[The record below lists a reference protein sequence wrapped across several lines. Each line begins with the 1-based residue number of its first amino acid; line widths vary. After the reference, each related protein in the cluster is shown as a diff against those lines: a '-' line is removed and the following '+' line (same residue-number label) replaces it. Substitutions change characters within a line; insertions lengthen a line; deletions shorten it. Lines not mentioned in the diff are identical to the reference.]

1 MTASALS
8 DAQMQWYLADP
19 RISEEHAPLLASAF
33 SAESTEEQRKYAT
46 TRLSATQEGV
56 KALEAIT
63 AAFSGDGNSYINRR
77 ARAMRQLR
85 NRLGQF
91 AYQGGGARVAV
102 RTKDGST
109 RWLTGTVVGAT
120 AGSNTYDIETSK
132 GVVRVPASSV
142 ENVEAY
148 LPGKTKDGYSPVP
161 ARLSAADESDII
173 NEADLE
179 FVDSPPDWVP
189 VDNFQGKPGE
199 KAFSD
204 GVYTVAQTD
213 NEDGSKSYRLIDE
226 NGDEVAKGDSWAS
239 MLDESAKDALGGAEP
254 SLEITE
260 DMLLEGLD
268 EIANNETAGAMRSV
282 AQNIAAF
289 LRNGT
294 EPTDRSPKQLA
305 EQAEKIADVLA
316 NDADAKPN
324 QVTFGKKFQ
333 GFEDDFRKGA
343 EAINKKLQ
351 GQQVSEDRKEEK
363 QQPIAELPKET
374 APALEVPQGA
384 YALEQGD
391 YKPSGRVLEDST
403 DFTDDPETLA
413 TKFKPADIAKAL
425 NEALIGE
432 NPDRINGVGY
442 GGLEFNEGIE
452 EVPAEALYFALK
464 KQGKNAD
471 KFVADTYEKGKAR
484 LDRAQKPEAEVEAP
498 PVPETPEAEPVAEI
512 RGEDVADAL
521 DRVKD
526 IPEVSEVTP
535 AKGEQPIEDVNTAEE
550 EAQEEDPNHP
560 ALIEGLTEDEQQ
572 AWVDSGF
579 DHVPFLPSNEEI
591 TFPESYSQIDSA
603 PFSLDEIT
611 TVEEGDELNQSG
623 IPVGWTDDPYVL
635 AQDYSTQDLIDSLEY
650 SLESR
655 DEDSEN
661 DAGYAP
667 FSVTNEDG
675 DDVGVQIESRAI
687 RDALQLQGEDTNEIL
702 QEIAD
707 RAWAAQAENTPIA
720 SDVEDGRSSGDLTD
734 EEMQAMLDGEGIAE
748 EPSVSQIIAERA
760 RGIEPGGGL
769 TIDPLDGS
777 EPTEGFVVARQGF
790 NKEINYDE
798 FMSDPEGY
806 VYDYLASN
814 REALS
819 EDGMYLGFWRDE
831 ENNEMVLDVSE
842 VFSDREA
849 GIQAGIDRN
858 QQAIYDIGSNEVI
871 DTGGTGDRKETAENQ
886 PSEAAEETQ
895 PDDGRGTEG
904 IRKRSRSGVEEEVQ
918 RPVSS
923 APSTPG
929 QVEGDVSPDGDFQWT
944 RISPQGDFEW
954 VRTPR
959 IAKQQP
965 EPEVDASGPGAPPSS
980 SKKGDGPTLPPGVRE
995 RFIEKLY
1002 DAAYKGKKTPERS
1015 LLSPEELEVLD
1026 TFNRFD
1032 SGFKQRYANATI
1044 GGPEHP
1050 STRQNH
1056 FDYNNLDGEDSSLRV
1071 VVSPADILE
1080 NKKEALKRE
1089 YKKDSPT
1096 PTTNEYTEKLP
1107 VRELSDLLQDS
1118 PLGSKVA
1125 PLDGDFSDIDD
1136 AKAAEDNLIVTPRT
1150 PRSLD
1155 IGKRPAR
1162 TLQPGDVTVGDNFTI
1177 VEVGTDRNEDD
1188 QIVIKG
1194 YFPGHPVQEKLWRH
1208 YAKINVVRGLGV
1220 DKLPKAG
1227 DLPEIHKPKE
1237 EEFADQGGIEGDAY
1251 KLAYAKWRGAL
1262 NAALALWTDAP
1273 AGAKHQF
1280 NPDTDPH
1287 IIAVHG
1293 EFVRPGDIL
1302 ADRGN
1307 FVVQRVFTD
1316 EKTKNGFVSV
1326 EGYYPG
1332 HESQRKEWKKRQPN
1346 GPMEVIRNAE
1356 LPEQG
1361 PLPEFHQPHIINARG
1376 NWQPDNN
1383 DVEGQKAYKKAIA
1396 DAAARYDMPKDLPLV
1411 EFNEQT
1417 AGLPSVPQDDNPYV
1431 PEMPKYPP
1439 FVPTDAFAQGEAAE
1453 LLRAA
1458 NGDWNA
1464 FAESLKGKELIFF
1477 DYETTGLMRD
1487 DTNNPVQ
1494 IGAVKVVDGQVVD
1507 RFNVYMNPERNLEG
1521 WSLENLKDGEGNPLT
1536 DEYLQQ
1542 QISMKDAHE
1551 QFIEWAGEN
1560 KILVAHNSAFDR
1572 EILGRVTSREGIS
1585 YDPAGYMDVLAMA
1598 MAIHKD
1604 DANKP
1609 SNNKLPTLAEHYG
1622 VALGD
1627 GWHTADADS
1636 EATAGVFQNLLNN
1649 AIDNGYGKS
1658 LFDVDANIEKNAKAM
1673 ENYDNNL
1680 LPEYKRKVAEALAYQ
1695 AVQDAMNGKKVNV
1708 DDLVN
1713 SVNEIKAM
1721 NDPAA
1726 INVASDAKPLDVS
1739 VLRNSVFP
1747 DGRMRVA
1754 SMEWALDDANA
1765 RDTDYKELQVKDLQP
1780 GDFMYN
1786 KAGDKLFQVISVT
1799 DQNRD
1804 DRKAVIRRI
1813 DLQDGTAHDFP
1824 QHWGV
1829 RLDKIRRPINRD
1841 SLANGEKGDATLN
1854 DVIKI
1859 DDASVTNARTCI
1871 VHNDLPNSTLT
1882 AESFIQPDD
1891 SGNLIGECLV
1901 SDDEGDVIAT
1911 QTNTGSSIDELT
1923 AKGQEFYGLTV
1934 SELRKLIQEAKKALG
1949 IDQKP
1954 KELSVPDA
1962 LKNFMPPVKEQ
1973 EEVFTDADGNP
1984 YFLSIIKHTDPITGN
1999 VYYESA
2005 IVSQTPDGSDWN
2017 WENAKITT
2025 SDNITDLVTS
2035 LNKFKKDNGP
2045 KESIKPSKKPVK
2057 SKEQKTRESRNI
2069 PKDAFLR
2076 EEVLDDGSVYRFWE
2090 TPAGKNYPFD
2100 VNDPEQAKRSGVGQV
2115 FGDPDTRILSSDT
2128 ELNDAA
2134 SLIYIDPSQ
2143 LDAINIENGEIKVR
2157 QAGQKVNDGIIL
2169 PGGQV
2174 DVETVEH
2181 PDGHTLEIEIDRAP
2195 NYEGEPDIY
2204 RVIVR
2209 RHDGE
2214 DKIEVLADHFSD
2226 TNDALS
2232 RYKQLVDMAK
2242 NGNLAVKSSDPATLI
2257 DPNNIIVTDTDAD
2270 IKQLIG
2276 GGGAEYLRVIGDGSK
2291 EYQIWSNENFIYASG
2306 AHQARLGDRVEVFW
2320 DDLRDSGEGVI
2331 VDWEVIHNR
2340 NDKSRIGYA
2349 VVAFRDGSHGIFS
2362 TDMLILKGRGKGFE
2376 GRADYSPPVA
2386 APRPELSKERIR
2398 QYALRNRYTL
2408 ARRVRDA
2415 NNRKVKDENGNTV
2428 IFNVLMPYV
2437 ADAPKNRTFRDDVI
2451 LTAKALKLQRERGNR
2466 IRVYHE
2472 ESGLDPEIPFEMRP
2486 PGGDNREA
2494 RIWQAAVDLLDGKPF
2509 KDEVKS
2515 SNEVRPAAPAA
2526 PATTPSGLTSI
2537 EGDNSGN
2544 YSSSDFDE
2552 DPGWTEGPSG
2562 VATREIGRGS
2572 SEIVDYAP
2580 GAGWFAVVREADGG
2594 PKVLGYF
2601 QNRKEAIDAAKQNR
2615 GDSSTPEAPEAQTP
2629 EQARNKYFRDYV
2641 TELTEVED
2649 YEDDYQFRGYT
2660 ADGEKLYIY
2669 DKKNSNEVRIAW
2681 DESGQGWQVD
2691 FPKVLFGN
2699 DGIFADLEEAG
2710 EHALSILDEFRR
2722 DNPNYGEAATSST
2735 DNVIPP
2741 EPTDESSQ
2749 DSTQNPAGPNFNLGP
2764 APDAPVVE
2772 DTDVVTP
2779 DWDEVLYNGKQ
2790 AIKLYT
2796 DTADLYDNYA
2806 RDFASEAKDVES
2818 VTKFL
2823 HNLSAFNRF
2832 ASNYYDDE
2840 KYSDLDKALKTAEG
2854 LLVWLDNDP
2863 GLYAVS
2869 DNFNAD
2875 LEKLTVELRNY
2886 LGRTEPS
2893 DTINIDEV
2901 TLTYKLLDAV
2911 FVVGIGSEVESVV
2924 NAFNLLNNMPNKE
2937 SKSTNKKINKL
2948 LDDIQNK
2955 NMLDPLDDE
2964 KKRTLNQLIDKFKE
2978 ANPVPEDPISEVA
2991 ESPLV
2996 QQRILDNVN
3005 AVTIPQILADRINN
3019 LDPEIRDE
3027 ISKFMEGGSPKA
3039 LANLS
3044 KKARNALN
3052 TYTEFEIENLITSA
3066 GREDSQELIGF
3077 YLALKQERLGQNPNP
3092 TSLGDGDF
3100 LRGVS
3105 PVDIENASRIPGN
3118 KLIVNGNYTGYTVSK
3133 SAQGGG
3139 FTGANETYLIKNE
3152 ETGETFIFKYEDDK
3166 KSAYKEALAINV
3178 LNAFGI
3184 EGISYVAPHQDN
3196 PNFIIM
3202 TFAGANMNLDDVA
3215 MGESY
3220 DEEQYEIG
3228 RVDVLQSL
3236 LIGLFD
3242 AGALNSDRHSQNFLV
3257 GLDEFGNHISLPI
3270 DHGLTLQYDGG
3281 LNAFYRPED
3290 YFEEVPNE
3298 LASPLIQEIYSNWGP
3313 VTLDEL
3319 LKMSTQQAIQALKR
3333 MYPPGQVPDI
3343 DTLIERLERL
3353 KSRGITSQI

>member
-8 DAQMQWYLADP
+8 NAQMQWYLADP
-19 RISEEHAPLLASAF
+19 RISEEHAPLIASVF
-33 SAESTEEQRKYAT
+33 SVESTEEQRKYAT
-46 TRLSATQEGV
+46 TRLSSTQDGMQV
-56 KALEAIT
+56 LETIT
-63 AAFSGDGNSYINRR
+63 AAFSGDGNSYWARR
-77 ARAMRQLR
+77 MRAMRQR
-85 NRLGQF
+85 RDRLGRF
-91 AYQGGGARVAV
+91 AEQGGGMRLLV
-102 RTKDGST
+102 RTGDGSV
-109 RWLTGTVVGAT
+109 RWLTGRAVGA
-120 AGSNTYDIETSK
+120 AADSNTFDVETPK
-132 GVVRVPASSV
+132 GIVRVPASSA
-142 ENVEAY
+142 EGIKAY
-148 LPGKTKDGYSPVP
+148 LPGKTKDGYSPAT
-161 ARLSAADESDII
+161 ARTSAQDESDII
-173 NEADLE
+173 EEADLQ
-179 FVDSPPDWVP
+179 FVDSPAGWEGVKLAGELPRMDAVLLDFP
-189 VDNFQGKPGE
+189 KIDNLPWE
-199 KAFSD
+199 KGNFFSD
-204 GVYTVAQTD
+204 GTYTVAKLENANGDKAFQ
-213 NEDGSKSYRLIDE
+213 LFDE
-226 NGDEVAKGDSWAS
+226 NGDEVAKGDNWTS
-239 MLDESAKDALGGAEP
+239 MLDESLKDALGGAEAP
-254 SLEITE
+254 SEITE
-260 DMLLEGLD
+260 DMLLSGLD
-268 EIANNETAGAMRSV
+268 EIANNKTAAGLSDMAG
-282 AQNIAAF
+282 Q
-289 LRNGT
+289 
-294 EPTDRSPKQLA
+294 
-305 EQAEKIADVLA
+305 IADYLRTGDAPEGMSPEELA
-316 NDADAKPN
+316 KRSNEIAKALKKG
-324 QVTFGKKFQ
+324 TFGEKFK
-333 GFEDDFRKGA
+333 GFEDDFVAATNAIKQKNKGSNA
-343 EAINKKLQ
+343 KKQ
-351 GQQVSEDRKEEK
+351 N
-363 QQPIAELPKET
+363 QPVAELPAEDT
-374 APALEVPQGA
+374 SVPRGA
-384 YALEQGD
+384 YEVDLDEYTPEGRTDQESQD
-391 YKPSGRVLEDST
+391 Y
-403 DFTDDPETLA
+403 TDDPKQLA
-413 TKFKPADIAKAL
+413 KKFNPKVLAL
-425 NEALIGE
+425 ALQNAILGE
-432 NPDRINGVGY
+432 NPNSVNGSGSGVLDFDMG
-442 GGLEFNEGIE
+442 E
-452 EVPAEALYFALK
+452 EYVPAEALYNALK
-464 KQGKNAD
+464 QAGQKAE
-471 KFVADTYEKGKAR
+471 KFVLDTYKKGHER
-484 LDRAQKPEAEVEAP
+484 LGTKQE
-498 PVPETPEAEPVAEI
+498 ETPKAVLPSDEESKSVAFD
-512 RGEDVADAL
+512 DVADAVDFIISDPDASEIDRL
-521 DRVKD
+521 DGD
-526 IPEVSEVTP
+526 ILAEGDHDKSDDLEP
-535 AKGEQPIEDVNTAEE
+535 DAEE
-550 EAQEEDPNHP
+550 EVP
-560 ALIEGLTEDEQQ
+560 ALIEGLTEEERQ
-572 AWVDSGF
+572 AWADNDY
-579 DHVPFLPSNEEI
+579 DHTPFLPANEDIEM
-591 TFPESYSQIDSA
+591 PEGYYQLDPA
-603 PFSLDEIT
+603 PVALDEII
-611 TVEEGDELNQSG
+611 TVEEGDELNQEG
-623 IPVGWTDDPYVL
+623 IPVGFTTDPYFL
-635 AQDYSTQDLIDSLEY
+635 ARDYDTQDLIDNLEFA
-650 SLESR
+650 LEPR
-655 DEDSEN
+655 DEESIY

-667 FSVTNEDG
+667 FSVTDEDG
-675 DDVGVQIESRAI
+675 NTVAVQVNGEAI

-702 QEIAD
+702 QRISDNAFASLADQGEIA
-707 RAWAAQAENTPIA
+707 P
-720 SDVEDGRSSGDLTD
+720 DVEDGQSSGDLSE
-734 EEMQAMLDGEGIAE
+734 EEMRKMMEGEGVAE
-748 EPSVSQIIAERA
+748 EPSVAEVIAKRA

-858 QQAIYDIGSNEVI
+858 QQAIYDIGSNEVVN
-871 DTGGTGDRKETAENQ
+871 TGGTGDREEATENQ
-886 PSEAAEETQ
+886 PSESTEETQ

-904 IRKRSRSGVEEEVQ
+904 IREGSRSGVEEEVQ
-918 RPVSS
+918 RPVGDKPLSVS
-923 APSTPG
+923 AISKPQEDG
-929 QVEGDVSPDGDFQWT
+929 KIEGDISPDGSYTWSQT
-944 RISPQGDFEW
+944 APGVYEW
-954 VRTPR
+954 VANTP
-959 IAKQQP
+959 AQV
-965 EPEVDASGPGAPPSS
+965 E
-980 SKKGDGPTLPPGVRE
+980 
-995 RFIEKLY
+995 
-1002 DAAYKGKKTPERS
+1002 
-1015 LLSPEELEVLD
+1015 
-1026 TFNRFD
+1026 
-1032 SGFKQRYANATI
+1032 
-1044 GGPEHP
+1044 
-1050 STRQNH
+1050 
-1056 FDYNNLDGEDSSLRV
+1056 
-1071 VVSPADILE
+1071 E
-1080 NKKEALKRE
+1080 NKKAALKRKYE
-1089 YKKDSPT
+1089 KDKPT
-1096 PTTNEYTEKLP
+1096 PTITEYTKKLSDE
-1107 VRELSDLLQDS
+1107 ELSDLLQDS
-1118 PLGSKVA
+1118 PLGSRVA

-1136 AKAAEDNLIVTPRT
+1136 AKAAEDNLIVTPKT
-1150 PRSLD
+1150 PRSLS
-1155 IGKRPAR
+1155 IGKRPAK

-1177 VEVGTDRNEDD
+1177 VEVGTDIDADD
-1188 QIVIKG
+1188 KIVIKG
-1194 YFPGHPVQEKLWRH
+1194 YYPGHPVQEKLWRN
-1208 YAKINVVRGLGV
+1208 YARINVVRGLDV
-1220 DKLPKAG
+1220 EKLPKAG
-1227 DLPEIHKPKE
+1227 DLPELHKPKE
-1237 EEFADQGGIEGDAY
+1237 EDFADQGGIEGDAY

-1262 NAALALWTDAP
+1262 NAALGLWTDAP
-1273 AGAKHQF
+1273 AGAKNQF

-1293 EFVRPGDIL
+1293 EFIRPGDIL

-1316 EKTKNGFVSV
+1316 EKTKDNFVSV

-1332 HESQRKEWKKRQPN
+1332 HVTQRKEWKKRQPN

-1396 DAAARYDMPKDLPLV
+1396 EAAARYDMPTDLPVL
-1411 EFNEQT
+1411 EFDEKT

-1713 SVNEIKAM
+1713 SVDEIKAM

-1726 INVASDAKPLDVS
+1726 INIQSDVEPLDFSLVP
-1739 VLRNSVFP
+1739 NSAFP
-1747 DGRMRVA
+1747 NGRMRIA
-1754 SMEWALDDANA
+1754 SMQWALDDANA
-1765 RDTDYKELQVKDLQP
+1765 RDTDYKELQVKDLKP

-1804 DRKAVIRRI
+1804 DRKAVIRRV

-1829 RLDKIRRPINRD
+1829 RLDKIRRPINRE
-1841 SLANGEKGDATLN
+1841 SLATGGSGDETLDN
-1854 DVIKI
+1854 VIKI

-1871 VHNDLPNSTLT
+1871 VHNDLPDSTLT

-1901 SDDEGDVIAT
+1901 FDDEGDTVAN
-1911 QTNTGSSIDELT
+1911 QTNTGSSINELT
-1923 AKGQEFYGLTV
+1923 AKGQEFYKNTV
-1934 SELRKLIQEAKKALG
+1934 SELKRLVEEAKEAFG

-1954 KELSVPDA
+1954 KQLSVPDI

-1984 YFLSIIKHTDPITGN
+1984 YFLSIIKHTDPRTGD

-2005 IVSQTPDGSDWN
+2005 IVGQTPDGSDWN
-2017 WENAKITT
+2017 WEEADITT
-2025 SDNITDLVTS
+2025 SDNITDLVMS

-2045 KESIKPSKKPVK
+2045 KESVKPSKKPIK
-2057 SKEQKTRESRNI
+2057 SKEQKTKDARKI
-2069 PKDAFLR
+2069 PEDAFLR

-2090 TPAGKNYPFD
+2090 TPDGDTHLFD
-2100 VNDPEQAKRSGVGQV
+2100 INDPEQAKRSAVGQV

-2174 DVETVEH
+2174 DIETVDH
-2181 PDGHTLEIEIDRAP
+2181 PDGHKLEIEIDRAP

-2257 DPNNIIVTDTDAD
+2257 DPNNIIVTENDAD

-2276 GGGAEYLRVIGDGSK
+2276 GGGAEYLRVVGDGSK

-2386 APRPELSKERIR
+2386 APRPELSRERKR
-2398 QYALRNRYTL
+2398 QYALRNRYVL

-2415 NNRKVKDENGNTV
+2415 SGKKVKDENGNTV

-2515 SNEVRPAAPAA
+2515 SNEVQPDAPAA
-2526 PATTPSGLTSI
+2526 PPAAGMSSERRRASLEAFARRFNANRDNGLKDAEINEDILTIYDVGDYSDATANIEWAEDRQAYSLQVFSDNQPYGEIEYIADLKKVTDRAIQILESI
-2537 EGDNSGN
+2537 EQEIIN
-2544 YSSSDFDE
+2544 
-2552 DPGWTEGPSG
+2552 PGSNTP
-2562 VATREIGRGS
+2562 
-2572 SEIVDYAP
+2572 DAP
-2580 GAGWFAVVREADGG
+2580 
-2594 PKVLGYF
+2594 
-2601 QNRKEAIDAAKQNR
+2601 AAP
-2615 GDSSTPEAPEAQTP
+2615 DAPETP
-2629 EQARNKYFRDYV
+2629 EQARNKEFREYV
-2641 TELTEVED
+2641 KELTEVED

-2691 FPKVLFGN
+2691 FPKVLLGN
-2699 DGIFADLEEAG
+2699 DDIFADLNEAG

-2722 DNPNYGEAATSST
+2722 DNPNFGEVADSST
-2735 DNVIPP
+2735 ENVIPP
-2741 EPTDESSQ
+2741 DLTDESSL
-2749 DSTQNPAGPNFNLGP
+2749 DPTQNPAGPNFNLGP

-2772 DTDVVTP
+2772 DTDIARP
-2779 DWDEVLYNGKQ
+2779 ESDEVPFDGNQ
-2790 AIKLYT
+2790 AIGLRREALRLFEDHVRDFTSQKDVRSVNNFFANVRNLYHYAT
-2796 DTADLYDNYA
+2796 DYYDN
-2806 RDFASEAKDVES
+2806 EQ
-2818 VTKFL
+2818 
-2823 HNLSAFNRF
+2823 
-2832 ASNYYDDE
+2832 
-2840 KYSDLDKALKTAEG
+2840 YSDLNTTLEIAEG

-2863 GLYAVS
+2863 GLYAIS
-2869 DNFNAD
+2869 DNFNAE
-2875 LEKLTVELRNY
+2875 LEKFTTDLRDY

-2893 DTINIDEV
+2893 DTINVDDV
-2901 TLTYKLLDAV
+2901 TLTA
-2911 FVVGIGSEVESVV
+2911 E
-2924 NAFNLLNNMPNKE
+2924 LLNAWHTFGKTGLDDLNDSMYSAFYLLETTWNGE
-2937 SKSTNKKINKL
+2937 SKATVAVKRKIIGL
-2948 LDDIQNK
+2948 FDDIQN
-2955 NMLDPLDDE
+2955 NNLLDSLDDNR
-2964 KKRTLNQLIDKFKE
+2964 KQTLTELINKYRE
-2978 ANPVPEDPISEVA
+2978 ANPVSELVPN
-2991 ESPLV
+2991 SKDLDSSLV

-3005 AVTIPQILADRINN
+3005 AVTIPQILSDRINN
-3019 LDPEIRDE
+3019 LNPEIRDE
-3027 ISKFMEGGSPKA
+3027 ISKFMEGSSPKA

-3044 KKARNALN
+3044 KEARSALN
-3052 TYTEFEIENLITSA
+3052 TEAELEIENLKSPLKA
-3066 GREDSQELIGF
+3066 GSRQELLNLYF
-3077 YLALKQERLGQNPNP
+3077 ALKQERLGQNPNP

-3105 PVDIENASRIPGN
+3105 PIDIENASRSRSK
-3118 KLIVNGNYTGYTVSK
+3118 KLIINGNYTGYTVEK
-3133 SAQGGG
+3133 SGLGGG
-3139 FTGANETYLIKNE
+3139 FTGANETYFIENQS
-3152 ETGETFIFKYEDDK
+3152 TGEKFIFKYEDQK
-3166 KSAYKEALAINV
+3166 ISAYKEALAINA

-3184 EGISYVAPHQDN
+3184 EGVSYVAPHQDN
-3196 PNFIIM
+3196 PNYVVM
-3202 TFAGANMNLDDVA
+3202 TFAGANLDLTDVG
-3215 MGESY
+3215 MGEEY
-3220 DEEQYEIG
+3220 DSGQYEIG
-3228 RVDVLQSL
+3228 YSDAIQNL

-3242 AGALNSDRHSQNFLV
+3242 ATAINGDRHQQNYLV
-3257 GLDEFGNHISLPI
+3257 GLDDSGRHISIPI
-3270 DHGLTLQYDGG
+3270 DHGLAFQFKDYD
-3281 LNAFYRPED
+3281 AFYPPED
-3290 YFEEVPNE
+3290 YFNNVTNE
-3298 LASPLIQEIYSNWGP
+3298 LAGPALQEMLDTWGP
-3313 VTLDEL
+3313 ATINEL

-3333 MYPPGQVPDI
+3333 MYPPGQDPDI
-3343 DTLIERLERL
+3343 DALVRRIERIQA
-3353 KSRGITSQI
+3353 RGIL